1 MLGRRKEG
9 THNVSSYHQM
19 GHHSNNLI
27 DLPAMSTFAGAIF
40 SPINSPEEEVAEQVR
55 ISRESR
61 GNFEC
66 ILDPQ
71 RYVPSTER
79 GKLKE
84 WSYYPKDVDS
94 ADLSS
99 AAWWTDLNAKIAAVA
114 KKLQADAVCSPV
126 VIPRVFDDK
135 YYARTTQ
142 TGSELVKHFKGGSEH
157 TKVLQTA
164 LVNLPELADANRPLE
179 LASIVSGTEA
189 ERVYLIFVGTT
200 EPRREMKDADELAGA
215 MKLIQAL
222 EGNGV
227 RVLVGFC
234 SSDVLLWKT
243 AGATSCASGKF
254 FNLRRFTRQ
263 RFEEPT
269 ATGGGQLPYW
279 FEEALLAFLRQGDLI
294 RARRIPIISDANSRN
309 PFSQEILNI
318 LDEAAKTRTKPTSW
332 LAISWRQFLYWFS
345 DVEGRL
351 DRLEGS
357 AESMLRTADANW
369 SKLDATKTLFEER
382 FNDGSWVRIWLNAI
396 ADFTATK

>member
-1 MLGRRKEG
+1 M
-9 THNVSSYHQM
+9 SSYHQM

-40 SPINSPEEEVAEQVR
+40 SPINSREEEVAEQVR
-55 ISRESR
+55 ISHESR

-66 ILDPQ
+66 LLDPQ
-71 RYVPSTER
+71 LYVPSTER

-94 ADLSS
+94 ADLNSG
-99 AAWWTDLNAKIAAVA
+99 AWWTDLNAKLAAAA
-114 KKLQADAVCSPV
+114 KKLQADAVCSPA
-126 VIPRVFDDK
+126 VIPKVFDDR
-135 YYARTTQ
+135 YYARMIQ
-142 TGSELVKHFKGGSEH
+142 TGSELSKHFQGSGRR

-164 LVNLPELADANRPLE
+164 LVSLPELTEANRSLE
-179 LASIVSGTEA
+179 LASMISGTAA

-200 EPRREMKDADELAGA
+200 EPRREMNQADELAGA
-215 MKLIQAL
+215 MKLIHAL

-227 RVLVGFC
+227 PVLVAFC

-243 AGATSCASGKF
+243 AGASSCATGKF

-263 RFEEPT
+263 RFEEP
-269 ATGGGQLPYW
+269 AASGGGQLPYW

-294 RARRIPIISDANSRN
+294 RVRRAGLLSDASSRN
-309 PFSQEILNI
+309 PFSREILSI
-318 LDEAAKTRTKPTSW
+318 LDEAAKTRNKPPAW

-351 DRLEGS
+351 DRR
-357 AESMLRTADANW
+357 ESHADSILRAADANW
-369 SKLDATKTLFEER
+369 SKLDAARTLLEER
-382 FNDGSWVRIWLNAI
+382 FNDGSWVRVWLNAI
-396 ADFTATK
+396 SDFTEPE